1 MALPNL
7 SELSPD
13 VIPPPASTN
22 IQTIERMN
30 NQTSERFPWRF
41 VVFYCKLVLFSDM
54 LLWLLCII
62 AWLIDDY
69 VCFRHVFEFL
79 EALARVISAQPCL
92 LFIQPFLISGQSPNK
107 KHRRF
112 SERLYNKLIL
122 YYCCPIKWLLWGIV
136 WRCLVKKIKL
146 NKRAD
151 FPKKRVSPDFSL
163 HNKYSYRAAIT
174 VFSVLSV
181 KEYNICKTKIFAE
194 EMYGL
199 AA

>member
-41 VVFYCKLVLFSDM
+41 VVFYCKLVLFSEM
-54 LLWLLCII
+54 LLWLGCKI
-62 AWLIDDY
+62 AWLRDDD

-92 LFIQPFLISGQSPNK
+92 LFIQPFLISVQSPNK
-107 KHRRF
+107 KHRRCRSF
-112 SERLYNKLIL
+112 ILRYRSVGYQWGFRSCERVAYTFCQCISGWQSLLMGCSNPSAAKNTVVSETVKLQLEI
-122 YYCCPIKWLLWGIV
+122 G
-136 WRCLVKKIKL
+136 
-146 NKRAD
+146 RASCRE
-151 FPKKRVSPDFSL
+151 RV
-163 HNKYSYRAAIT
+163 
-174 VFSVLSV
+174 
-181 KEYNICKTKIFAE
+181 
-194 EMYGL
+194 
-199 AA
+199 